1 MFNSCDLGQRM
12 GRKISLCQ
20 QKELCVLLAVMP
32 SYSVPC
38 SVVGT
43 NKMTNKALVHDLG
56 MMAAG
61 CCYDSRNVKF
71 HDA

>member
-1 MFNSCDLGQRM
+1 M

-32 SYSVPC
+32 YSVPC

-43 NKMTNKALVHDLG
+43 NKMTNKALVHYLG
-56 MMAAG
+56 MMVAAATIPAMSNSMMHNG
-61 CCYDSRNVKF
+61 LIGGRGKK
-71 HDA
+71 

>member
-1 MFNSCDLGQRM
+1 M

-56 MMAAG
+56 MLAAATIPAMSNSMMHNG
-61 CCYDSRNVKF
+61 LIGGRRGKK
-71 HDA
+71 

>member
-32 SYSVPC
+32 SYSIR

-43 NKMTNKALVHDLG
+43 NKMTNKALVNYLG